1 MISIRLDHHEQEA
14 TMTGIAMT
22 REIGS
27 HGMAASVAA
36 RLGLSTYRLLAAY
49 QTLAR
54 LNAGLAEATGRFS
67 ECRWLI
73 STNDLR
79 DSERRYSAS
88 RHLPGS
94 VFDARYTGLTAHAAR
109 LDAAICRH
117 ERLR

>member
-1 MISIRLDHHEQEA
+1 
-14 TMTGIAMT
+14 MTVIAMT

-27 HGMAASVAA
+27 RCMDVAVGVAA

-54 LNAGLAEATGRFS
+54 LNAGLAEATRRFS
-67 ECRWLI
+67 ECRRLI
-73 STNDLR
+73 STNELR

-88 RHLPGS
+88 RLPGS

>member
-1 MISIRLDHHEQEA
+1 MISILIHREQEA
-14 TMTGIAMT
+14 TMTVIAMT

-27 HGMAASVAA
+27 RGMAAGVAA
-36 RLGLSTYRLLAAY
+36 RLGLSTYTLLAAD
-49 QTLAR
+49 QTVAR
-54 LNAGLAEATGRFS
+54 LNAGLAEATRRFS
-67 ECRWLI
+67 ECRRLI

-79 DSERRYSAS
+79 DSERPCSAS
-88 RHLPGS
+88 RHPPGS